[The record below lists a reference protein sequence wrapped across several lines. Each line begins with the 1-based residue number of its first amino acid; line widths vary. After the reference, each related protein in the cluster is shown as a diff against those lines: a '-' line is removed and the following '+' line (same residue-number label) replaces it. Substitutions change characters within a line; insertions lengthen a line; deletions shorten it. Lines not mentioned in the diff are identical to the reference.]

1 MRRNIV
7 IVGGCGHVG
16 LPLGLAF
23 ADHGLNVTLL
33 DIDQRKVD
41 QINAGQMPFREK
53 DADVLLRRTVGVG
66 LRATLEQDCLCGAD
80 VVITVVGTPVDKHLN
95 PTVNELYRSIDQLIF
110 SMQDEALLILRST
123 VYPGVTGLV
132 YERIETLKRQI
143 HLAFCPERIAEGK
156 ALQELVELPQ
166 IISAFTPEAMGR
178 AREVFLTVAP
188 SVIELKPLEAE
199 LAKLFT
205 NSWRYLNFAI
215 SNQFYIL
222 AQSYDLDFY
231 RIYDAIT
238 RKYSRM
244 QSFARPGFAAGPCL
258 LKDTLQLSAF
268 ANNNFFLGHAAML
281 VNEGLPNFIVERL
294 RRCGLAGKRVA
305 ILGMAFKSDSDDQRE
320 SLSYKL
326 RSLLSVYATEVLC
339 TDPYVSDATLVPLE
353 EAIERADI
361 IILGAPHTTYHSL
374 VIPEGKKVIDIWNF
388 WARASAEETEAMVAA
403 AKAAP

>member
-1 MRRNIV
+1 MAKSMV

-41 QINAGQMPFREK
+41 QINAGKMPFREK
-53 DADVLLRRTVGVG
+53 DADALLRRTVGLG
-66 LRATLEQDCLCGAD
+66 LRATLDPECLRAAQ

-95 PTVNELYRSIDQLIF
+95 PTVNELYRSVDQLLF
-110 SMQDEALLILRST
+110 WMQDQAVLILRST
-123 VYPGVTGLV
+123 VYPGVTRLV
-132 YERIETLKRQI
+132 YERIQTLKRQI

-166 IISAFTPEAMGR
+166 IVSAFTPEAMR
-178 AREVFLTVAP
+178 LAREVFLAIAP
-188 SVIELKPLEAE
+188 MVIELDPLEAE

-215 SNQFYIL
+215 SNQFYVL
-222 AQSYDLDFY
+222 AQSYGLDFY
-231 RIYDAIT
+231 RIYDAVT
-238 RKYSRM
+238 QNYPRM
-244 QSFARPGFAAGPCL
+244 KSFARPGFAAGPCL

-281 VNEGLPNFIVERL
+281 VNEGLPNFIVEQL
-294 RRCGLAGKRVA
+294 RRSGVAEQRVA
-305 ILGMAFKSDSDDQRE
+305 ILGMAFKADSDDQRE

-326 RSLLSVYATEVLC
+326 RNLLNVYAEEVLC
-339 TDPYVSDATLVPLE
+339 TDPYVSDPTLVPLD
-353 EAIERADI
+353 EAIERADV
-361 IILGAPHTTYHSL
+361 IILGAPHAIYRNAA
-374 VIPEGKKVIDIWNF
+374 IPDGKKVIDIWNF
-388 WARASAEETEAMVAA
+388 WDRAKLGQTEAAEAAARAGA
-403 AKAAP
+403 